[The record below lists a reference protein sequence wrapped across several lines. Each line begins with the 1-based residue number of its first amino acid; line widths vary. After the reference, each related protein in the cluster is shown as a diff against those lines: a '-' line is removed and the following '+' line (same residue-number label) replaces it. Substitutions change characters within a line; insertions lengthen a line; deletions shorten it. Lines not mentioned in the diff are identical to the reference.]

1 MLKAKNFQTVVLQA
15 TIFTPDISVSTFS
28 ASKALAIILGKY
40 AQQYDGAPQALALP
54 EGIPPEIPRIVLQSQ
69 DGTFKLEIAPQRINS
84 FWIRTQENQGEP
96 GNMIDSCIEVLK
108 HYVSETDMHVGRL
121 ALIVTRAFKTEHP
134 AKSLVEKFCK
144 QELQTSIFSR
154 SENFEIHNHKQYR
167 FQGTSIENLS
177 VNSWLRCKT
186 GEMIADDKPVP
197 AIILEQD
204 LNTLVEELAQRKFTP
219 DEIQNYFERIAN
231 EATSILELYFPSGD

>member
-1 MLKAKNFQTVVLQA
+1 MLKAKNFQTVILQA

-96 GNMIDSCIEVLK
+96 ENMIDSCIEVLK
-108 HYVSETDMHVGRL
+108 HYVRETDMNVGRL
-121 ALIVTRAFKTEHP
+121 ALIVTRALKTEYP
-134 AKSLVEKFCK
+134 AKSLIEKFCK
-144 QELQTSIFSR
+144 QELQTSIFGR
-154 SENFEIHNHKQYR
+154 SENFEIHNHKRYG
-167 FQGTSIENLS
+167 FKGTSIENLFI
-177 VNSWLRCKT
+177 NSWLRCKT
-186 GEMIADDKPVP
+186 GEMIADGKPVP

-204 LNTLVEELAQRKFTP
+204 LNTPLEEIEQRNFTT
-219 DEIQNYFERIAN
+219 DEIQNYFEQTAD
-231 EATSILELYFPSGD
+231 EAKSVLELYFPSGD